1 MIRKLFIFL
10 FISSFL
16 FSFSQNTNDSIKKII
31 TSSINDSLKVI
42 AFTELC
48 GANFNDPKKTLEIL
62 MEMNRFCEKIEN
74 KRDKAL
80 GLRKIGTIY
89 GNLNYI
95 DRALEYTFQS
105 AELFEKL
112 NDKFGLAYCY
122 NNIGVAYNSKGSF
135 TGDKRFLKR
144 SIDYLIKSIDLRDPL
159 KDTIPLQ
166 MAYDN
171 IGSTYIT
178 LGDYDKALEYLK
190 LADQYAEHIGD
201 RRKIEATQSNLASC
215 YINKG
220 IEENNPAHFKHAL
233 VYLHKLMKSYDE
245 KSTEDIYSFSLAY
258 TGYVYCKTGNSSLGI
273 SYLQKGLNIAK
284 ENKNKSSI
292 LDFSLKLS
300 EAYEKNGDY
309 ANALEMLHL
318 HNINKDSLIN
328 EKNSSSIE
336 EMQVLYQSSQKDREI
351 EKLNNEKIVKDAE
364 LSRQRT
370 IIISSIGAAL
380 SILILVLVLWS
391 RFNLKK
397 KANEQLGEAYHKI
410 ELKNQ
415 QITDSINY
423 SKRIQTA
430 ILPPDDL
437 LNKHLQNFFIYYAP
451 KDIVSGDFYWF
462 SEHKNHLFFIV
473 VDCTGHGVPGA
484 LMSMIGNTLLNE
496 IINQKNITEP
506 GDILNH
512 LNNGVKHALRQSSS
526 DMISQDDG
534 MDVSICCIDRSKP
547 RVLKYATAN
556 HSIFVKAKGTVTELV
571 GDIYSIGGDFGTI
584 EKSFENKTH
593 ILEPDSFIVMS
604 TDGYYDQFG
613 GEKDSKFLV
622 SRFEDLI
629 LKTDLQ
635 SGNCAEQFEKA
646 IIQWR
651 GLQKQTDD
659 ILVAGFKI

>member
-1 MIRKLFIFL
+1 MAYTSLVQLNYSKPSKALELLYEMIRF
-10 FISSFL
+10 
-16 FSFSQNTNDSIKKII
+16 NER
-31 TSSINDSLKVI
+31 VI
-42 AFTELC
+42 PTHL
-48 GANFNDPKKTLEIL
+48 
-62 MEMNRFCEKIEN
+62 
-74 KRDKAL
+74 KAL
-80 GLRKIGTIY
+80 GLRKIGIHY
-89 GNLNYI
+89 SNLNYY
-95 DRALEYTFQS
+95 DRALEFTFKA
-105 AELFEKL
+105 AELFEKM
-112 NDKFGLAYCY
+112 NDKPGLANCY
-122 NNIGVAYNSKGSF
+122 NNIGSYYQDKGEFTQDKQFYN
-135 TGDKRFLKR
+135 R
-144 SIDYLIKSIDLRDPL
+144 SIEYHLKAIELRLNSADSI
-159 KDTIPLQ
+159 Q
-166 MAYDN
+166 VHNSYNN
-171 IGSTYIT
+171 IGSTYRS
-178 LGDYDKALEYLK
+178 LNEYDKALEYFNKAHVVYLK
-190 LADQYAEHIGD
+190 RNDQNGLDMIQNNLGECYLQLGIQKNDPAYLRKALPFFISITKNYTGINPNERMGSSFVSLGQTYMLLGNKDLGRSYLEKGLAISKEINDKGLIMNAAKNLAD
-201 RRKIEATQSNLASC
+201 
-215 YINKG
+215 
-220 IEENNPAHFKHAL
+220 
-233 VYLHKLMKSYDE
+233 
-245 KSTEDIYSFSLAY
+245 
-258 TGYVYCKTGNSSLGI
+258 
-273 SYLQKGLNIAK
+273 
-284 ENKNKSSI
+284 
-292 LDFSLKLS
+292 
-300 EAYEKNGDY
+300 AYESKGDH

-328 EKNSSSIE
+328 EKNSSSTE

-397 KANEQLGEAYHKI
+397 KANEQLGDAYRKI

-430 ILPPDDL
+430 ILPPSDL

-512 LNNGVKHALRQSSS
+512 LNIGVKHALRQSSS

-534 MDVSICCIDRSKP
+534 MDVSICCVDRSNP

-556 HSIFVKAKGTVTELV
+556 HSIFVKAKGAVTELV
-571 GDIYSIGGDFGTI
+571 GDIYSIGGDFGTV

-593 ILEPDSFIVMS
+593 TLEPDSFIVMS

>member
-1 MIRKLFIFL
+1 
-10 FISSFL
+10 L
-16 FSFSQNTNDSIKKII
+16 FSNADSLRSIIKQSK
-31 TSSINDSLKVI
+31 NDSLKIMAYTSLVQLNYSKPSKALELLYEMIRFNERVI
-42 AFTELC
+42 PTHL
-48 GANFNDPKKTLEIL
+48 
-62 MEMNRFCEKIEN
+62 
-74 KRDKAL
+74 KAL
-80 GLRKIGTIY
+80 GLRKIGIHY
-89 GNLNYI
+89 SNLNYY
-95 DRALEYTFQS
+95 DRALEFTFKA
-105 AELFEKL
+105 AELFEKM
-112 NDKFGLAYCY
+112 NDKPGLANCY
-122 NNIGVAYNSKGSF
+122 NNIGSYYQDKGEFTQDKQFYN
-135 TGDKRFLKR
+135 R
-144 SIDYLIKSIDLRDPL
+144 SIEYHLKAIELRLNSADSI
-159 KDTIPLQ
+159 Q
-166 MAYDN
+166 VHNSYNN
-171 IGSTYIT
+171 IGSTYRS
-178 LGDYDKALEYLK
+178 LNEYDKALEYFNKAHVVCLK
-190 LADQYAEHIGD
+190 RNDQNGLDMIQNNLGECYLQLGIQKNDPAYLRKALPFFISITKNYTGINPNERMGSSFVSLGQTYMLLGNKDLGRSYLEKGLAISKEINDKGLIMNAAKNLAD
-201 RRKIEATQSNLASC
+201 
-215 YINKG
+215 
-220 IEENNPAHFKHAL
+220 
-233 VYLHKLMKSYDE
+233 
-245 KSTEDIYSFSLAY
+245 
-258 TGYVYCKTGNSSLGI
+258 
-273 SYLQKGLNIAK
+273 
-284 ENKNKSSI
+284 
-292 LDFSLKLS
+292 
-300 EAYEKNGDY
+300 AYESKGDH

-328 EKNSSSIE
+328 EKNSSSTE

-397 KANEQLGEAYHKI
+397 KANEQLGDAYRKI

-430 ILPPDDL
+430 ILPPSDL

-512 LNNGVKHALRQSSS
+512 LNIGVKHALRQSSS

-534 MDVSICCIDRSKP
+534 MDVSICCVDRSNP

-556 HSIFVKAKGTVTELV
+556 HSIFVKAKGAVTELV
-571 GDIYSIGGDFGTI
+571 GDIYSIGGDFGTV

-593 ILEPDSFIVMS
+593 TLEPDSFIVMS

-629 LKTDLQ
+629 LNTDLQ

>member
-1 MIRKLFIFL
+1 
-10 FISSFL
+10 L
-16 FSFSQNTNDSIKKII
+16 FSNADSLRSIIKQSK
-31 TSSINDSLKVI
+31 NDSLKIMAYTSLVQLNYSKPSKALELLYEMIRFNERVI
-42 AFTELC
+42 PTHL
-48 GANFNDPKKTLEIL
+48 
-62 MEMNRFCEKIEN
+62 
-74 KRDKAL
+74 KAL
-80 GLRKIGTIY
+80 GLRKIGIHY
-89 GNLNYI
+89 SNLNYY
-95 DRALEYTFQS
+95 DRALEFTFKA
-105 AELFEKL
+105 AELFEKM
-112 NDKFGLAYCY
+112 NDKPGLANCY
-122 NNIGVAYNSKGSF
+122 NNIGSYYQDKGEFTQDKQFYN
-135 TGDKRFLKR
+135 R
-144 SIDYLIKSIDLRDPL
+144 SIEYHLKAIELRLNSADSI
-159 KDTIPLQ
+159 Q
-166 MAYDN
+166 VHNSYNN
-171 IGSTYIT
+171 IGSTYRS
-178 LGDYDKALEYLK
+178 LNEYDKALEYFNKAHVVYLK
-190 LADQYAEHIGD
+190 RNDQNGLDMIQNNLGECYLQLGIQKNDPAYLRKALPFFISITKNYTGINPNERMGSSFVSLGQTYMLLGNKDLGRSYLEKGLAISKEINDKGLIMNAAKNLAD
-201 RRKIEATQSNLASC
+201 
-215 YINKG
+215 
-220 IEENNPAHFKHAL
+220 
-233 VYLHKLMKSYDE
+233 
-245 KSTEDIYSFSLAY
+245 
-258 TGYVYCKTGNSSLGI
+258 
-273 SYLQKGLNIAK
+273 
-284 ENKNKSSI
+284 
-292 LDFSLKLS
+292 
-300 EAYEKNGDY
+300 AYESKGDH

-328 EKNSSSIE
+328 EKNSSSTE

-397 KANEQLGEAYHKI
+397 KANEQLGDAYRKI

-430 ILPPDDL
+430 ILPPSDL

-512 LNNGVKHALRQSSS
+512 LNIGVKHALRQSSS

-534 MDVSICCIDRSKP
+534 MDVSICCVDRSNP

-556 HSIFVKAKGTVTELV
+556 HSIFVKAKGAVTELV
-571 GDIYSIGGDFGTI
+571 GDIYSIGGDFGTV

-593 ILEPDSFIVMS
+593 TLEPDSFIVMS

-629 LKTDLQ
+629 LNTDLQ